1 MTLFFVRDFF
11 GFYNTFVHFFFCLL
25 FCFFLLF
32 SLRKF
37 SLLSMFSLS
46 VLKFSFFSHIPFYTY
61 ILVSFHI
68 CSFSRHYFC
77 SLLSSFLSLF
87 TLFNSLTSIF
97 YSLCFLLSSLPF
109 SLCFTFVCVNVKRKS
124 FLLYFIQLFDE
135 TRRET
140 TILQRNF
147 FVCVPTLVIL
157 LKKKTSEFQQL
168 VQVILKRHQ

>member
-11 GFYNTFVHFFFCLL
+11 GFYNTFVHFFLCLL

-37 SLLSMFSLS
+37 CLLSIFSLS

-68 CSFSRHYFC
+68 CSLSRHYFC

-124 FLLYFIQLFDE
+124 FLLYFIPVVRRDSSRDNNSAKKLFCLRTYTCDPFE
-135 TRRET
+135 KENKRIST
-140 TILQRNF
+140 TCTGN
-147 FVCVPTLVIL
+147 
-157 LKKKTSEFQQL
+157 S
-168 VQVILKRHQ
+168 